1 MNNDAI
7 ITITDAKVRQNWI
20 ILKKIC
26 EIFLLTLPY
35 LTYIKKN
42 NWLHPFR
49 YSQLSIINVQL
60 STFNFQL
67 STYYSFGPAA
77 TSALPASLPSYF
89 LKFLMKRA
97 ARSSAFLF
105 HSAASA

>member
-26 EIFLLTLPY
+26 DIFLLTLPY
-35 LTYIKKN
+35 LTYIKKTIGCT
-42 NWLHPFR
+42 
-49 YSQLSIINVQL
+49 LSGTANYQL
-60 STFNFQL
+60 STFNVQP